1 MVVTSRPRT
10 RYVTSRVGGDEY
22 KYIKCYT
29 TKFYT
34 CETVGGCTD
43 VAWVGR
49 WVSEWW
55 WEVLRRRVIGDR

>member
-10 RYVTSRVGGDEY
+10 RYVTSGVGGHEY

-34 CETVGGCTD
+34 CETVGGGTD
-43 VAWVGR
+43 VGMGGWVDG
-49 WVSEWW
+49 
-55 WEVLRRRVIGDR
+55 